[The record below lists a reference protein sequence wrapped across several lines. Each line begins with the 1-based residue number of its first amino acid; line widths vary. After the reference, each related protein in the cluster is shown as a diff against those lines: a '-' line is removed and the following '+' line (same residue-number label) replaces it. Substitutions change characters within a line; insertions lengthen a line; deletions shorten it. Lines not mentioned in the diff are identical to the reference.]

1 MTKSV
6 TSGAIGFFKEQQIFS
21 IGVLRLVGYGLIAM
35 ALIDYV
41 SLLIPL
47 KLMNPVWEFQT
58 IGSIIERIPI
68 ILLGIAFVFWGE
80 RENRTPIE
88 KILLRWL
95 SWFSLVL
102 AIFLLITFPLNIIN
116 GFRIYYSNNAQ
127 VNFQISDRVE
137 ALSQFQTKLES
148 AQSVEQISRV
158 LQQQTNSR
166 ISIPK
171 SIDKSQLKEDI
182 LETLAKNQNQLKSQ
196 AASLQANKA
205 KTLLKHGIKWN
216 LGALIAAF
224 ILFFIWQHTFWARI
238 KYQSEIE

>member
-1 MTKSV
+1 MTKSL
-6 TSGAIGFFKEQQIFS
+6 TSGAVDFLKEQQVFS

-35 ALIDYV
+35 ALIDYI

-88 KILLRWL
+88 TILLKWL

-102 AIFLLITFPLNIIN
+102 AIFLLISFPLNIIN
-116 GFRIYYSNNAQ
+116 GFRIYYSNNARVNTQ
-127 VNFQISDRVE
+127 VSDRVE

-148 AQSVEQISRV
+148 AESVEQISLI

-166 ISIPK
+166 ISIPE
-171 SIDKSQLKEDI
+171 SIDRNKLKKDV
-182 LETLAKNQNQLKSQ
+182 LKNLAKNQNQLKSQ
-196 AASLQANKA
+196 AASLQATKA